1 MSESKLQNIKALN
14 QMLEGTHR
22 LQSRKSI
29 GFSDSSSTAEKN
41 KKREVGETWE
51 EKDLSGNIV
60 YWTQH
65 QGYRT
70 KSNVSPEMSKFYEDI
85 RAEQYKFPNCQKE
98 GGCTCK
104 VPSSL
109 DQKFRR
115 IVGMCHDCLVSF
127 ETKLKIQGKFNQYA
141 MEKMKANAESF
152 FVQADKEFEVI
163 KEAMKDVSFVNSE
176 HGDVEK
182 WTNDSSEELIE
193 KVSDQYK
200 QFKEK
205 TLNKFEVK

>member
-14 QMLEGTHR
+14 QMLEGNHR
-22 LQSRKSI
+22 LQTKKSI
-29 GFSDSSSTAEKN
+29 GFSDTDASSERN

-65 QGYRT
+65 NGYRT
-70 KSNVSPEMSKFYEDI
+70 KSNVSPEMSKFYEQM
-85 RAEQYKFPNCQKE
+85 REEQYKFPNCQKE
-98 GGCTCK
+98 TCTCK
-104 VPSSL
+104 APSNL

-115 IVGMCHDCLVSF
+115 IVGMCEDCLMTM
-127 ETKLKIQGKFNQYA
+127 ETRLKIQGKFNQYA
-141 MEKMKANAESF
+141 MDKMKANAESF

-182 WTNDSSEELIE
+182 WEGLDSEKLIE
-193 KVSDQYK
+193 KVDTDYK
-200 QFKEK
+200 NFKEK
-205 TLNKFEVK
+205 TLAKFES